1 MSLLLNDHANSEPA
15 WYTYTDLAGQ
25 TYTYN
30 PQSADSAA
38 EDYKESHDNE

>member
-1 MSLLLNDHANSEPA
+1 MSLLYTFEPETPA

-38 EDYKESHDNE
+38 DDYEEDGQ